1 MTILKQQTQVW
12 PLGGAVWGRS
22 AMLLC
27 WKMQVLWTQ
36 IVKCRTQEWTQEC
49 LFSCLDCKVFLS
61 KGISRISMG
70 LHHIFADVLGFSQQ
84 PTSPLLLWD
93 LTKQSAQL
101 VFILFEP
108 IERVS
113 KVLGQTKLTKWLR
126 ACLYLDPATPNAM
139 FFIADSAIC
148 LWARLQSI
156 IASCRRGVDCI
167 DGSCSPSLQCTFI
180 KKERDFSTVYCTL
193 NSGTWC
199 SCISAM
205 DERWIMWEPWEER
218 ASSQGLFVVWGKQ
231 KCGSLSFPAWEL
243 VIVVAW
249 VLLPEK
255 HVRAKGTGLPQC
267 KYMIIYHLMSWCTT
281 KFST

>member
-1 MTILKQQTQVW
+1 
-12 PLGGAVWGRS
+12 
-22 AMLLC
+22 
-27 WKMQVLWTQ
+27 MQVLWTQ
-36 IVKCRTQEWTQEC
+36 IIRCRIQEWTQEC
-49 LFSCLDCKVFLS
+49 LFSCLDCKVFIS

-70 LHHIFADVLGFSQQ
+70 LQHIFADVLGFSQQ

-108 IERVS
+108 IERFS
-113 KVLGQTKLTKWLR
+113 KVLGQTKLTKWLG

-156 IASCRRGVDCI
+156 IASCITGVDCI
-167 DGSCSPSLQCTFI
+167 HGSCSPSLQCTFI
-180 KKERDFSTVYCTL
+180 KKESDFSTVYWNVMPLHQCYGWEMNYVRTL
-193 NSGTWC
+193 RGK
-199 SCISAM
+199 
-205 DERWIMWEPWEER
+205 
-218 ASSQGLFVVWGKQ
+218 ASSQGLFVVWWKQ

-249 VLLPEK
+249 VLLPQK
-255 HVRAKGTGLPQC
+255 HVRAKGTGLPQFIH
-267 KYMIIYHLMSWCTT
+267 MIMYHLMFWCTT